1 MEIVSPPALQ
11 ERVEQALASLRPYL
25 AADGGDIRL
34 LEITE
39 DLRVLVELQGSC
51 ADCSMMHMTMRGGV
65 EQAVR
70 QAAPEIL
77 GVEAVNLRA

>member
-1 MEIVSPPALQ
+1 
-11 ERVEQALASLRPYL
+11 
-25 AADGGDIRL
+25 
-34 LEITE
+34 
-39 DLRVLVELQGSC
+39 
-51 ADCSMMHMTMRGGV
+51 MMHMTMRGGV